1 MAAAENKALIQERYR
16 ALGAGQPEIFLGG
29 LDEEVH
35 WTISG
40 TTPLSKTYSGKRQLV
55 EELLEPFME
64 NMEGPAEIRPENFI
78 AEGDFVAMQST
89 GSARTKSGIDY
100 NNTYCHVFRFRD
112 GKIVEVTEYLDT
124 ELVRAAF

>member
-1 MAAAENKALIQERYR
+1 MAATENKKLIQEMYR
-16 ALGAGQPEIFLGG
+16 ALAAGRPETFLGA
-29 LDEEVH
+29 LDEEVR
-35 WTISG
+35 WTIIG

-64 NMEGPAEIRPENFI
+64 NLEGPAEIRPENFI
-78 AEGDFVAMQST
+78 AEGDFVAMQSK
-89 GSARTKSGIDY
+89 GSAKTKRGVDY